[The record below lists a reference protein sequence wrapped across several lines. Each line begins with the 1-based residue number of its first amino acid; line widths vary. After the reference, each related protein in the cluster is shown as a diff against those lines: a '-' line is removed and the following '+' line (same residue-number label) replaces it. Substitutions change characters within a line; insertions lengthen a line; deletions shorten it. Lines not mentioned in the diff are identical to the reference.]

1 MGSLSPDFLFACLG
15 EDQSG
20 PVNVIYK
27 SRKEAS
33 GENNPVSILISDFQP
48 PENCEELNFRCLPHP
63 VFSTF
68 FLETLANECSP
79 QG

>member
-1 MGSLSPDFLFACLG
+1 MGSLSPDFLSVCPR

-33 GENNPVSILISDFQP
+33 EENNPVSILISDFQP
-48 PENCEELNFRCLPHP
+48 PENREELNFCCLRHP
-63 VFSTF
+63 VLVSG
-68 FLETLANECSP
+68 NPSK
-79 QG
+79 